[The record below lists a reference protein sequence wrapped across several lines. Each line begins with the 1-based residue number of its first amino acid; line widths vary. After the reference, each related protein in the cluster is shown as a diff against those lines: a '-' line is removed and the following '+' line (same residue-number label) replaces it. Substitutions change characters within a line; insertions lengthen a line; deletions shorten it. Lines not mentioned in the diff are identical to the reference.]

1 MTTNLGASDTHNARV
16 RAEGNGAPCG
26 GCALPGCRP
35 HAPLR
40 QQSGTVYDVNVPVTV
55 PRLEYL
61 VHGPG
66 RVIHEQ
72 VGSVAGP
79 DASGLDEDRIGQGP
93 DMQDGRA
100 VTIEEEPPEA
110 GLGRGAHL
118 VESGP
123 ENYCLH

>member
-1 MTTNLGASDTHNARV
+1 MEDAHFQGVART
-16 RAEGNGAPCG
+16 RLFDSNRTG
-26 GCALPGCRP
+26 
-35 HAPLR
+35 H
-40 QQSGTVYDVNVPVTV
+40 DVDARSPFLDWNTF
-55 PRLEYL
+55 

-72 VGSVAGP
+72 VGSIAGLMRQ
-79 DASGLDEDRIGQGP
+79 GFDEDRIAGP

-100 VTIEEEPPEA
+100 VPIEEPPEA